1 MAPVRKAPIAP
12 FRITMRYRTITPL
25 EAEWNGEGGM
35 EVLWKLKP
43 ATAAKHRLY
52 QRYLDAWWPILLQTS
67 QRTGF
72 AFPRVTLLDA
82 FAGPGRYEG
91 GEAGSPVFILDRL
104 LHHHAV
110 ERMHLD
116 RNRVHLVFIERDLAR
131 YKHLMTELATM
142 FGPLAD
148 LPVRVEVRRG
158 EAGKDSLPVLTE
170 LGAWGNPIL
179 GIFDSWG
186 SVNVPLEVMSRI
198 ARNRSSEVITTFG
211 PNWFSR
217 REELNPDTLD
227 TVFGGRTFWTPAA
240 EEARPDERWRAW
252 LDTYRNALKR
262 AGFGYQL
269 QFQLVPRTGQPL
281 YLVFGT
287 GSPAGLKAMK
297 EAMWKVDD
305 RDGES
310 FRDPRNR
317 GSAVA
322 GQIDLFQMEE
332 VIDPELVEL
341 VTQLL
346 SQGSVSVEAVG
357 RWLLTET
364 SRWMPTHALKAARLM
379 RQDGSLVVQ
388 STGKLTTKSVVSLPA
403 PVRS

>member
-1 MAPVRKAPIAP
+1 
-12 FRITMRYRTITPL
+12 
-25 EAEWNGEGGM
+25 M
-35 EVLWKLKP
+35 EVLWKLEP

-52 QRYLDAWWPILLQTS
+52 QRYLDAWWPILLQTN
-67 QRTGF
+67 QRTGY

-91 GEAGSPVFILDRL
+91 GEPGSPVFILDRL
-104 LHHHAV
+104 LNHHAAQ
-110 ERMHLD
+110 RMNLS
-116 RNRVHLVFIERDLAR
+116 RTRVHLVFIERDPAR
-131 YKHLMTELATM
+131 YEHLVSELVAV
-142 FGPLAD
+142 FGPLQD

-158 EAGKDSLPVLTE
+158 DAGKDSLPVLTE

-186 SVNVPLEVMSRI
+186 SVNVPLEVMARI

-217 REELNPDTLD
+217 REELNADLLD
-227 TVFGGRTFWTPAA
+227 TVFGGRGFWAPAA
-240 EEARPDERWRAW
+240 DEARSDERWRAW
-252 LDTYRNALKR
+252 LGTYRNALER

-269 QFQLVPRTGQPL
+269 QFKLVPRTGQPL

-287 GSPAGLKAMK
+287 GSEAGLRAMK
-297 EAMWKVDD
+297 DAMWKVDG

-310 FRDPRNR
+310 FSDPRTR
-317 GSAVA
+317 GAAVA
-322 GQIDLFQMEE
+322 GQIDLFQMEDTL
-332 VIDPELVEL
+332 DPELVEL
-341 VTQLL
+341 VTQRLAR
-346 SQGSVSVEAVG
+346 GDVTVEAVG

-364 SRWMPTHALKAARLM
+364 SRWMSTHALKAARVM
-379 RQDGSLVVQ
+379 RQDGSLIVQ
-388 STGKLTTKSVVSLPA
+388 STGKLTTKSVVGLPA

>member
-1 MAPVRKAPIAP
+1 MA
-12 FRITMRYRTITPL
+12 
-25 EAEWNGEGGM
+25 
-35 EVLWKLKP
+35 VLWKLEP

-82 FAGPGRYEG
+82 FAGPGRYED
-91 GEAGSPVFILDRL
+91 GEPGSPVFILDRL
-104 LHHHAV
+104 LHHDAV
-110 ERMHLD
+110 ARMNL
-116 RNRVHLVFIERDLAR
+116 RRERVHLVFIERDPAR
-131 YKHLMTELATM
+131 YRHLLGELNAA

-148 LPVRVEVRRG
+148 LPVRVEVRCG

-170 LGAWGNPIL
+170 LGAWGHPIL

-217 REELNPDTLD
+217 REDLNAPTLD
-227 TVFGGRTFWTPAA
+227 TVFGGREFWTPAA
-240 EEARPDERWRAW
+240 DEARPDERWRAW
-252 LDTYRNALKR
+252 LGTYRNALKR

-269 QFQLVPRTGQPL
+269 QFKLVPRTGQPL

-287 GSPAGLKAMK
+287 GSDAGLKAMK
-297 EAMWKVDD
+297 EAMWSVDD

-310 FRDPRNR
+310 FKDPRNR
-317 GSAVA
+317 GSAAA
-322 GQIDLFQMEE
+322 GQIDLFQMDG
-332 VIDPELVEL
+332 VIDPELIEL
-341 VTQLL
+341 VTQRLT
-346 SQGSVSVEAVG
+346 SGSVSVEAIG

-379 RQDGSLVVQ
+379 RQDGSLIVQ
-388 STGKLTTKSVVSLPA
+388 SPGKLTSKSMLA
-403 PVRS
+403 LAAAA

>member
-1 MAPVRKAPIAP
+1 M
-12 FRITMRYRTITPL
+12 
-25 EAEWNGEGGM
+25 G
-35 EVLWKLKP
+35 VLWKLEP

-67 QRTGF
+67 QKTGY
-72 AFPRVTLLDA
+72 ARPRVTLLDA

-91 GEAGSPVFILDRL
+91 REPGSPVFILDRL
-104 LHHHAV
+104 LNHDAV
-110 ERMHLD
+110 DRMNLSP
-116 RNRVHLVFIERDLAR
+116 RRVHLVFIEKDRAR
-131 YKHLMTELATM
+131 HAHLVAELEAR
-142 FGPLAD
+142 FGPVKD

-158 EAGKDSLPVLTE
+158 EAGRDSLAVLDE

-186 SVNVPLEVMSRI
+186 SVNVPLGVMSRI
-198 ARNRSSEVITTFG
+198 AHNRSSEVITTFG

-217 REELNPDTLD
+217 REELNADTLD
-227 TVFGGRTFWTPAA
+227 TVFGGRGFWTPADA
-240 EEARPDERWRAW
+240 ELRSDERWRVW
-252 LDTYRNALKR
+252 LHTYRDALRR
-262 AGFGYQL
+262 AGFGFQL

-310 FRDPRNR
+310 FRDPRTR
-317 GSAVA
+317 GAEPD
-322 GQIDLFQMEE
+322 GQLDFFQLAEHSDPDL
-332 VIDPELVEL
+332 LEL
-341 VTQLL
+341 VTQRLVL
-346 SQGSVSVEAVG
+346 GTATVEEIG
-357 RWLLTET
+357 DWLLRET
-364 SRWMPTHALKAARLM
+364 TRWMPKHALKAVREL
-379 RQDGSLVVQ
+379 RGDGAVTLQ
-388 STGKLTTKSVVSLPA
+388 SPGKLTNKSRISLPA

>member
-1 MAPVRKAPIAP
+1 MGVLW
-12 FRITMRYRTITPL
+12 PL
-25 EAEWNGEGGM
+25 E
-35 EVLWKLKP
+35 P

-67 QRTGF
+67 QSTGYTR
-72 AFPRVTLLDA
+72 PRVTLLDA

-91 GEAGSPVFILDRL
+91 GEPGSPVFILDRL
-104 LHHHAV
+104 LNHTAV
-110 ERMHLD
+110 DRMRLSPG
-116 RNRVHLVFIERDLAR
+116 RVHLIFIEKDRAR
-131 YKHLMTELATM
+131 HEHLLSELTDR
-142 FGPLAD
+142 FGKLSS

-158 EAGKDSLPVLTE
+158 QAGQDSVPVLTE
-170 LGAWGNPIL
+170 LGAWGHPIL

-186 SVNVPLEVMSRI
+186 SVNVPLEVTRRI

-217 REELNPDTLD
+217 REELNADILD
-227 TVFGGRTFWTPAA
+227 AVFGGRGYWTPAA
-240 EEARPDERWRAW
+240 DEARPDERWRAW
-252 LDTYRNALKR
+252 LGTYRNALRR

-287 GSPAGLKAMK
+287 GSDAGLKAMK

-310 FRDPRNR
+310 FQDPRTR
-317 GSAVA
+317 GAAPA
-322 GQIDLFQMEE
+322 GQLDFFQAADAC
-332 VIDPELVEL
+332 DPELLEL
-341 VTQLL
+341 VTQRLAL
-346 SQGSVSVEAVG
+346 GNATVETIG
-357 RWLLTET
+357 QWLLTET
-364 SRWMPTHALKAARLM
+364 SRWMASHALKAAKEM

-388 STGKLTTKSVVSLPA
+388 SAGKLTNKSLVSLPA
-403 PVRS
+403 AA

>member
-1 MAPVRKAPIAP
+1 M
-12 FRITMRYRTITPL
+12 
-25 EAEWNGEGGM
+25 G
-35 EVLWKLKP
+35 VLWKLEP

-52 QRYLDAWWPILLQTS
+52 QRYLDAWWPILLQTN
-67 QRTGF
+67 QRTGY

-91 GEAGSPVFILDRL
+91 GEPGSPVFILDRL
-104 LHHHAV
+104 LNHHAA
-110 ERMHLD
+110 ERMNLS
-116 RNRVHLVFIERDLAR
+116 RSRVHLVFIERDPAR
-131 YKHLMTELATM
+131 YEHLVSELVAA
-142 FGPLAD
+142 FGPLED

-186 SVNVPLEVMSRI
+186 SVNVPLEVMARI

-217 REELNPDTLD
+217 REELNADLLD
-227 TVFGGRTFWTPAA
+227 TVFGGRGFWMPAA
-240 EEARPDERWRAW
+240 EEARSDERWRAW
-252 LDTYRNALKR
+252 LGTYRNALKR

-287 GSPAGLKAMK
+287 GSDAGLRAMK
-297 EAMWKVDD
+297 DAMWKVDD

-310 FRDPRNR
+310 FRDPRTR

-332 VIDPELVEL
+332 TLDPELVEL
-341 VTQLL
+341 VTQRLAR
-346 SQGSVSVEAVG
+346 GDVTVEAVG

-364 SRWMPTHALKAARLM
+364 SRWMSTHALKAARVM
-379 RQDGSLVVQ
+379 RQDGSLIVQ
-388 STGKLTTKSVVSLPA
+388 STGKLTTKSVVGLAA